1 MAVIRVDSSGSG
13 QGLVTG
19 SYKIRKTSSLT
30 KELLASLGLFSM
42 ELIRL
47 GDDYENYWPSR
58 M

>member
-1 MAVIRVDSSGSG
+1 MTVGRVDSSGSG

-30 KELLASLGLFSM
+30 KELLVSLGLFSM
-42 ELIRL
+42 LLIRH

-58 M
+58 L

>member
-1 MAVIRVDSSGSG
+1 MTVGRVDSSEPG

-19 SYKIRKTSSLT
+19 SYKIRKTSSLS
-30 KELLASLGLFSM
+30 KELLAFQGLFSM
-42 ELIRL
+42 ELIRH

>member
-1 MAVIRVDSSGSG
+1 MAVGIVDSSGSG

-30 KELLASLGLFSM
+30 KELLASQGLFSM
-42 ELIRL
+42 ELHRH